1 MNRAYSRHDARR
13 LADAVLE
20 EILGVY
26 QPPDV
31 RYRSHKQYLAA
42 AFAVPVNRVKA
53 VHIYLSL
60 MGEVGKVWGT
70 LLGVRGY
77 TRGESFVARNVG
89 LKSVWEGGQWKVK
102 IIFMDHDSVVIPG
115 PEEKD
120 FSARDALPE
129 MSLDE
134 TYLCGRPGF
143 RLGSVGHL
151 RNIYRISDDLY
162 QQGQV
167 LAKTSMKKAYK
178 KTQHNLSSNPKLQI
192 LFDQVFVERIL
203 DFNKLVKGYLRVN
216 RSIEANS
223 KWKSKQK
230 EILTAK
236 AYEDHEIDAHMEAL
250 ENNKAFLETH
260 SFLF

>member
-1 MNRAYSRHDARR
+1 
-13 LADAVLE
+13 VE

-26 QPPDV
+26 QPPEV

-42 AFAVPVNRVKA
+42 AYAVPENRAKA
-53 VHIYLSL
+53 DCVYLSL
-60 MGEVGKVWGT
+60 MREIGRVWGT

-89 LKSVWEGGQWKVK
+89 LKSVWDSGEWKVK

-115 PEEKD
+115 PQDRD
-120 FSARDALPE
+120 FYSREALPE
-129 MSLDE
+129 MRLDE
-134 TYLCGRPGF
+134 TYLWGRPGST
-143 RLGSVGHL
+143 LGTVGHL
-151 RNIYRISDDLY
+151 RSIYRAGDDLY
-162 QQGQV
+162 QQGRV
-167 LAKTSMKKAYK
+167 LARIAMKKAYK
-178 KTQHNLSSNPKLQI
+178 KTQHKLSSNPKLQR
-192 LFDQVFVERIL
+192 LFDQTFVERIL
-203 DFNKLVKGYLRVN
+203 DFDKLVRGYLRIN
-216 RSIEANS
+216 SNTEASS
-223 KWKSKQK
+223 KWKGKQR